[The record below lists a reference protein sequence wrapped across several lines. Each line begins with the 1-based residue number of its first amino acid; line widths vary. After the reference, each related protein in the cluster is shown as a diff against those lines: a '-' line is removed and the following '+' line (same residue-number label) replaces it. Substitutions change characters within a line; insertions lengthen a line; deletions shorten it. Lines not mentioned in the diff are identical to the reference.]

1 MAPKQIPSRSVTP
14 TPGAHSDHPFQ
25 QSANRQH
32 FDPPNKYPSGNAY
45 QRQRRHSLQEAR
57 PAPFS
62 SSQQDLREQP
72 VQPVKPRQRSLE
84 RTPFF
89 QRDEGGR
96 SFFKGIAKSTID
108 AINNGIVDVSST
120 QRNTQL
126 YLEDAHQLVNWRSKR
141 RTKLS
146 AQPAEI
152 NILPMS
158 TLKGA
163 RFLYSQHPH
172 RRIGILNFASATK
185 PGGGFISGARA
196 QEESIAR
203 SSTLY
208 VSLITPAARPFYRLH
223 ANDEMGGFYT
233 HSMIY
238 SPSVHLLRDDN
249 GDWLSPLKVDVLTS
263 PAVNAGDVRRN
274 NTRNSPADV
283 EAVIRDVM
291 RERMGRI
298 LALFERKGAR
308 QLVLG
313 SFGTGVFQNDV
324 HAMAKLWHDLLRAPG
339 APFAYSFDHVVFAIP
354 DFTTQQKFARGFD
367 PALMSG
373 ETPWAL

>member
-1 MAPKQIPSRSVTP
+1 LGRTPSFRPDEGTRSFFKEIAKSTINAINNGIVDVT
-14 TPGAHSDHPFQ
+14 
-25 QSANRQH
+25 
-32 FDPPNKYPSGNAY
+32 Y

-57 PAPFS
+57 PTPFS
-62 SSQQDLREQP
+62 SSQRNLREQP

-89 QRDEGGR
+89 RRDEGSR
-96 SFFKGIAKSTID
+96 SFFKEIANSTID

-126 YLEDAHQLVNWRSKR
+126 YLEDAHQLVNWQSKR

-146 AQPAEI
+146 EQPAEI

-172 RRIGILNFASATK
+172 RKIGILNFASATK
-185 PGGGFISGARA
+185 AGGGFRSGARA

-208 VSLITPAARPFYRLH
+208 VSLITRAAQPFYRLH
-223 ANDEMGGFYT
+223 ANDENGGFYT

-238 SPSVHLLRDDN
+238 SPSVYLLRDDN

-263 PAVNAGDVRRN
+263 PAVNAGDVRKN
-274 NTRNSPADV
+274 NRRNSPAHV
-283 EAVIRDVM
+283 EAAISDVM
-291 RERMGRI
+291 KERMGRI
-298 LALFERKGAR
+298 LALFERKNAR

-324 HAMAKLWHDLLRAPG
+324 QAMAELWHDLLRAPG

-367 PALMSG
+367 PAMVSG
-373 ETPWAL
+373 GAPWAL